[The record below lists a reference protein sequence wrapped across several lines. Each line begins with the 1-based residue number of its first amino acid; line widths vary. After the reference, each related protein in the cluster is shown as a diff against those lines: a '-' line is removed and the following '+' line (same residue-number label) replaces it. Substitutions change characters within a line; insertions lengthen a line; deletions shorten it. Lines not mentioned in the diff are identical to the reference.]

1 MEDQMKENVKDV
13 SHQKKELNDLVKS
26 KTSLEEE
33 KVFLQQT
40 VDRKELEIKYLN
52 GELITNQ
59 ITLNLIT

>member
-13 SHQKKELNDLVKS
+13 SLQKKELNDLVKS